1 MKRLIIVGCLFAAT
15 GCTAGATIV
24 PRDGWF
30 EMRGDERGI
39 QAFGDTVNGLVTT
52 GKASPDQDTA
62 YHITRREQ
70 IRTLGLAGL
79 KKQEVSHAGK

>member
-24 PRDGWF
+24 PEDGWF

-52 GKASPDQDTA
+52 GKSAPNVADE

-70 IRTLGLAGL
+70 IRTFGLSGL
-79 KKQEVSHAGK
+79 KQQGGSDAGK